1 MARMVSRRGSLG
13 LGYKSL
19 DGVLFG
25 TGRIELRA
33 VLGSGM
39 ILKGE
44 CKHLCCDRAPEP
56 PSTASVHGKHLSP
69 LTCEPLNYLLNLSTE
84 TKTISYNDSTLAANR
99 PTPQESPR
107 ATRKYRNE

>member
-1 MARMVSRRGSLG
+1 MARMVSRHGSLG
-13 LGYKSL
+13 LRYKSL
-19 DGVLFG
+19 DGVLSG

-56 PSTASVHGKHLSP
+56 P
-69 LTCEPLNYLLNLSTE
+69 LNSLRSWQALITSNL
-84 TKTISYNDSTLAANR
+84 
-99 PTPQESPR
+99 R
-107 ATRKYRNE
+107 AFELFAEFIHRNQNHILQ